1 MDGSTLEV
9 HNCTERC
16 VQSEERCNPTGP
28 APCRHKLARKPVNKT
43 VNKTA
48 LRMLVHLRQKS
59 MSYSR
64 SDWSAKSSE
73 HVGQQADQTD
83 LPLISMQSRKADQTD
98 LPTITTSHHTF
109 LVINKKMNMSGKQWV
124 LCTLE
129 VHNGTERWLLS
140 EECWKQTGPA
150 RCQHKFATKTVNKT
164 VKKRHAHVGALA
176 SKRHV
181 EQQIRLIC

>member
-28 APCRHKLARKPVNKT
+28 APCRHKLARMPVNKT
-43 VNKTA
+43 GNKTA

-83 LPLISMQSRKADQTD
+83 LPLISLQSRKADQTD

-109 LVINKKMNMSGKQWV
+109 LVINKKWTWV
-124 LCTLE
+124 ASNECFAHSKCTMAPKGDYYLKNVE
-129 VHNGTERWLLS
+129 NKRGRHDVNTSLQPRLS
-140 EECWKQTGPA
+140 T
-150 RCQHKFATKTVNKT
+150 
-164 VKKRHAHVGALA
+164 
-176 SKRHV
+176 
-181 EQQIRLIC
+181 RL